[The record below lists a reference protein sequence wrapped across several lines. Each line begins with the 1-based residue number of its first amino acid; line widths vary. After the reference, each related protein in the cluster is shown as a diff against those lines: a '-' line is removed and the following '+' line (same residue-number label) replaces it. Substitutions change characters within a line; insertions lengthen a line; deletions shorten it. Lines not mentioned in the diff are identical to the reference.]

1 LIKSIAI
8 DDEPLALQVIFR
20 YAIDVPSIKVMMGF
34 TDAINAKTFIST
46 HEVDLIFLD
55 IQMPDISGI
64 QLFES
69 ICNKPLVIFTTAF
82 SEYAVKGFDLE
93 AVDYLIKPIKFER
106 FVQGV
111 ERAKKIFDQKTI
123 RENTGTQDFFFVKS
137 EYHFVKI
144 AFDDILYIEGLDDYV
159 KIHLCNSSKPILSLI
174 SRKSLMEKLPQ
185 EKFIRVHRSYIV
197 PVRMIKF
204 IHNRQVS
211 LGSVKIP
218 VGDTY
223 ISTVGAWL
231 REHK

>member
-8 DDEPLALQVIFR
+8 DDEPLALQVILR
-20 YAIDVPSIKVMMGF
+20 YATDVPSIKLMMGF
-34 TDAINAKTFIST
+34 TDAISAKSYVST

-69 ICNKPLVIFTTAF
+69 ILNKPLVIFTTAF

-106 FVQGV
+106 FVQSIQRV
-111 ERAKKIFDQKTI
+111 KKIIDQNTI
-123 RENTGTQDFFFVKS
+123 RENTVTQDFFFVKS

-144 AFDDILYIEGLDDYV
+144 AFEDILYIEGLDDYV
-159 KIHLCNSSKPILSLI
+159 KIHLVNSSKPILSLI
-174 SRKSLMEKLPQ
+174 SRKSLMDKLPQ
-185 EKFIRVHRSYIV
+185 DKFIRIHRSYIV
-197 PVRMIKF
+197 PIRMIKS

-223 ISTVGAWL
+223 ISTVRAWL
-231 REHK
+231 TEHK

>member
-8 DDEPLALQVIFR
+8 DDEPLALQVILR
-20 YAIDVPSIKVMMGF
+20 YATDVPSIKLMMGF
-34 TDAINAKTFIST
+34 TDAISAKSYVST

-69 ICNKPLVIFTTAF
+69 ILNKPLVIFTTAF

-106 FVQGV
+106 FVQSIQRV
-111 ERAKKIFDQKTI
+111 KKNIDQNTI
-123 RENTGTQDFFFVKS
+123 RENTVTQDFFFVKS

-144 AFDDILYIEGLDDYV
+144 AFEDILYIEGLDDYV
-159 KIHLCNSSKPILSLI
+159 KIHLVNSSKPILSLI
-174 SRKSLMEKLPQ
+174 SRKSLMDKLPQ
-185 EKFIRVHRSYIV
+185 DKFIRIHRSYIV
-197 PVRMIKF
+197 PIRMIKS

-223 ISTVGAWL
+223 ISTVRAWL
-231 REHK
+231 TEHK

>member
-1 LIKSIAI
+1 MIKSIAI
-8 DDEPLALQVIFR
+8 DDEPLALQVILR
-20 YAIDVPSIKVMMGF
+20 YATDVPSIKLMMGF
-34 TDAINAKTFIST
+34 TDAISAKSYIST

-69 ICNKPLVIFTTAF
+69 ILNKPLVIFTTAF

-106 FVQGV
+106 FVQSIQ
-111 ERAKKIFDQKTI
+111 RAKKIIDQNTI
-123 RENTGTQDFFFVKS
+123 REFTGTQDYFFVKS
-137 EYHFVKI
+137 EYHSVKI

-159 KIHLCNSSKPILSLI
+159 KIHLVNSSKPVLSLI

-185 EKFIRVHRSYIV
+185 EKFIRIHRSYIV
-197 PVRMIKF
+197 PVRRIKF

-218 VGDTY
+218 IGDTY
-223 ISTVGAWL
+223 ISAVGAWL
-231 REHK
+231 KEHK